1 MTCGTEPDALLMQR
15 LNRYPPL
22 RARVERLLGVVE
34 DAAGDSLQADAA
46 ERRVIEELRQLGQ
59 EALTAWAERNLDK
72 SAAEATAKPG
82 IRGGGKCDSP
92 GGQSA
97 PQRGGHVLV
106 RRDRSGDADAPFL
119 L

>member
-82 IRGGGKCDSP
+82 IRGGGKKTLLAHDLRNHH
-92 GGQSA
+92 GDGTGVA
-97 PQRGGHVLV
+97 GWNDQRKAL
-106 RRDRSGDADAPFL
+106 
-119 L
+119 